1 MIGTVKELIPKMLN
15 LDSGKVYELKEHR
28 KKRSLDAN
36 AYYWKLINEISD
48 IVGEKPS
55 MVHIRMLRDYG
66 VVYSVLLPIEENIE
80 GLIKYYDI
88 ESCIEKNGHKFIS
101 YKAYLPSS
109 EMNTKQMAK
118 LIDGVVSEAKELGI
132 ETLTPRQIEEIKLR
146 WI

>member
-15 LDSGKVYELKEHR
+15 LDSEKVYELKEHR

-66 VVYSVLLPIEENIE
+66 VVYSVLLPREENIE

>member
-1 MIGTVKELIPKMLN
+1 MIGTIKELIPKMLN
-15 LDSGKVYELKEHR
+15 LDSEKVYELKEHR
-28 KKRSLDAN
+28 EKRSLDAN

-66 VVYSVLLPIEENIE
+66 VIYSVLLPREENIE

-88 ESCIEKNGHKFIS
+88 ESIIEKNGKQFVS

-118 LIDGVVSEAKELGI
+118 LIDGVVDEAKYLGI

-146 WI
+146 WV